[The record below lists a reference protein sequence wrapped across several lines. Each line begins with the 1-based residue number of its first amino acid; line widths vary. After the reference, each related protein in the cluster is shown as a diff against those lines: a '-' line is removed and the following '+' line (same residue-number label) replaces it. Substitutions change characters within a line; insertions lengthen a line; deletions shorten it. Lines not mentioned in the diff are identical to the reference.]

1 MKSTG
6 RRPNVPSPRR
16 GHAGVVDICGIG
28 GAGPDVGVGATGLD
42 VGVGAIEVVVGPDN
56 TMSAGVEVGREVV
69 DVAVAGFVA
78 GVEVAAMVG
87 GNPVAGS
94 ISTGTTVSTGGLTPA
109 GFSSSTAQPPSDR
122 ASINRTGAMSA
133 RRFSRVDSAP
143 HAGRSAGRLTEI
155 ESLMSA
161 CRR

>member
-1 MKSTG
+1 
-6 RRPNVPSPRR
+6 
-16 GHAGVVDICGIG
+16 
-28 GAGPDVGVGATGLD
+28 
-42 VGVGAIEVVVGPDN
+42 
-56 TMSAGVEVGREVV
+56 MSAGVEVGREVV
-69 DVAVAGFVA
+69 DVAVAGFAA

-109 GFSSSTAQPPSDR
+109 GFWSSTAQPPSDR
-122 ASINRTGAMSA
+122 ASNNRTGAMSA
-133 RRFSRVDSAP
+133 RRFRRVDSAP
-143 HAGRSAGRLTEI
+143 HAGRSAGRLTEV